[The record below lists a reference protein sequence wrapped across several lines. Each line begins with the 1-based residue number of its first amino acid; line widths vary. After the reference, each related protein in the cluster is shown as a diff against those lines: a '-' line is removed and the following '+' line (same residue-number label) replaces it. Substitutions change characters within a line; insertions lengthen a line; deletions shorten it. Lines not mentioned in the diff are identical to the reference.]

1 MHPTPVSDI
10 IVAFHRLLL
19 CAPCVL
25 LAGCNGI
32 YDGLYDDF
40 GGTDIPQYGFV
51 ESRADGSGTIYIDAT
66 GYDRWVLLDFHRKTM
81 DTVNITAAEPDPEHW
96 DIAIHRYDVRTR
108 DGAAAETPVADL
120 SAAAA
125 MDRDR
130 LAFTADV
137 DSQVVV
143 DMSTM
148 MDGYLGYS
156 PAHVNPVLSRWL
168 DVNTSTMPPVY
179 TLSRKVYIVQMEDG
193 TLAALFF
200 SDYVN
205 EKAAKGYITIQYRY
219 PL

>member
-1 MHPTPVSDI
+1 
-10 IVAFHRLLL
+10 
-19 CAPCVL
+19 
-25 LAGCNGI
+25 
-32 YDGLYDDF
+32 
-40 GGTDIPQYGFV
+40 
-51 ESRADGSGTIYIDAT
+51 
-66 GYDRWVLLDFHRKTM
+66 
-81 DTVNITAAEPDPEHW
+81 
-96 DIAIHRYDVRTR
+96 
-108 DGAAAETPVADL
+108 
-120 SAAAA
+120 